1 VIGRVLL
8 ATVIGTLAGCTAEHA
23 AAPAPART
31 TLTRP
36 VQALAAGHPVRIP
49 RAALVERAGVPG
61 VFVLAGGEARFRMV
75 REGRRHGDQ
84 VVILAGLRGD
94 ETLVLGDL
102 GTVHDGSP
110 ITAR

>member
-1 VIGRVLL
+1 M
-8 ATVIGTLAGCTAEHA
+8 ALAGCGADRPPSTRTPGPALERPLLALTAG
-23 AAPAPART
+23 T
-31 TLTRP
+31 
-36 VQALAAGHPVRIP
+36 PVRIP
-49 RAALVERAGVPG
+49 RAALIERAGVPG

-75 REGRRHGDQ
+75 RAGRPHGNQ
-84 VVILAGLRGD
+84 VVILAGLHGD

>member
-1 VIGRVLL
+1 VIGRALL
-8 ATVIGTLAGCTAEHA
+8 ATVIVMLAGCTTEHA
-23 AAPAPART
+23 TAPGPARPA
-31 TLTRP
+31 LTRP
-36 VQALAAGHPVRIP
+36 VQTLAAVDPVRIP

-75 REGRRHGDQ
+75 REGRRHGNE
-84 VVILAGLRGD
+84 VVILAGLHGD

-110 ITAR
+110 VTAR